1 MTIEE
6 RIASALRAQTDL
18 LQPPPPD
25 LAMIRAGAQAQTR
38 RRTAIAVSA
47 FALVVAGVG
56 VVTGV
61 LDGPDLAPQP
71 AKPFPGENG
80 VIVHATELGPGGT
93 SSAEVASLP
102 DPSAGPYPAWNAF
115 DQDTGRFL
123 FTTDPAPG
131 REATG
136 EEDVRNIR
144 VLAAGTDT
152 PVADIN
158 CVQQC
163 NWMASFGPGPEEVTV
178 LVSPTDY
185 SLPRSAQVWGFDGSL
200 HDEISLHDVVGDG
213 RGIADLEWS
222 PDGSRL
228 AVSTVRGTWGPHCPA
243 NKGPS
248 CEAQIWL
255 FDEAGGEP
263 VLLHALRAPPS
274 AYIEESDVLNP
285 PMLTNLAWS
294 PDGQRLGL
302 ISTTYYG
309 DRADP
314 PTLVALDV
322 ETGRTETLFE
332 FAVCDTCYPV
342 SYGFAWSPDQT
353 RLAVSSGEGIA
364 QLSVS
369 DRTVVVPASGSGQ
382 PPLAWLT
389 SQAD

>member
-1 MTIEE
+1 M
-6 RIASALRAQTDL
+6 
-18 LQPPPPD
+18 
-25 LAMIRAGAQAQTR
+25 
-38 RRTAIAVSA
+38 
-47 FALVVAGVG
+47 
-56 VVTGV
+56 
-61 LDGPDLAPQP
+61 
-71 AKPFPGENG
+71 
-80 VIVHATELGPGGT
+80 
-93 SSAEVASLP
+93 
-102 DPSAGPYPAWNAF
+102 
-115 DQDTGRFL
+115 
-123 FTTDPAPG
+123 
-131 REATG
+131 
-136 EEDVRNIR
+136 
-144 VLAAGTDT
+144 
-152 PVADIN
+152 ADIN

-178 LVSPTDY
+178 LVSPTDD

-228 AVSTVRGTWGPHCPA
+228 AVSTFRGTWGPHCPA

-263 VLLHALRAPPS
+263 LWLHALRAPPS

-302 ISTTYYG
+302 ISTTYYD

-332 FAVCDTCYPV
+332 FALCGHLLPRQLRVRLVPRPDAARGEQRRGHRPAARSRTEP
-342 SYGFAWSPDQT
+342 SSSRQAAAGSPPWPG
-353 RLAVSSGEGIA
+353 S
-364 QLSVS
+364 
-369 DRTVVVPASGSGQ
+369 PARPTEKPRPSARA
-382 PPLAWLT
+382 PRAERRMT
-389 SQAD
+389 